1 MSVKWCKS
9 TTSHKRMCQSI
20 VFLSLSLSH
29 SLLNTLYF
37 ILAQLGRANESI
49 QLYLYML
56 KQHYSTLGTVN
67 LALCLYSL
75 IVIGVPFSDL
85 SYERFYRQC
94 VFQLLVVARL
104 RRRGW
109 RWQGGRRRR
118 RLGVRGLLAEVGL
131 EQGWGH
137 SSDAEDVW
145 SWGCFR
151 EHRSIHSS
159 RFISAQKNFITIQ
172 FRVMTPAKSNGQIG
186 IRLPEIWLFF
196 CLDESFVQAAAASE
210 AATVWSEIMAEN
222 CNSASVIHCLPSFL
236 GVPTL

>member
-1 MSVKWCKS
+1 
-9 TTSHKRMCQSI
+9 MCQSI

-159 RFISAQKNFITIQ
+159 RFISAQKIFITIQ
-172 FRVMTPAKSNGQIG
+172 FNFESWPRRRATGRSGFGCRKFGSSSVSTKVLCKQQQRARQRPFEAK
-186 IRLPEIWLFF
+186 
-196 CLDESFVQAAAASE
+196 
-210 AATVWSEIMAEN
+210 
-222 CNSASVIHCLPSFL
+222 
-236 GVPTL
+236 

>member
-1 MSVKWCKS
+1 
-9 TTSHKRMCQSI
+9 MCQSI
-20 VFLSLSLSH
+20 VFLSLSLSL

-131 EQGWGH
+131 VQFSPVQLYWYINAVGPFFASLLMNDDCLYFYQG
-137 SSDAEDVW
+137 
-145 SWGCFR
+145 
-151 EHRSIHSS
+151 
-159 RFISAQKNFITIQ
+159 
-172 FRVMTPAKSNGQIG
+172 
-186 IRLPEIWLFF
+186 RLT
-196 CLDESFVQAAAASE
+196 C
-210 AATVWSEIMAEN
+210 
-222 CNSASVIHCLPSFL
+222 
-236 GVPTL
+236 TLYG